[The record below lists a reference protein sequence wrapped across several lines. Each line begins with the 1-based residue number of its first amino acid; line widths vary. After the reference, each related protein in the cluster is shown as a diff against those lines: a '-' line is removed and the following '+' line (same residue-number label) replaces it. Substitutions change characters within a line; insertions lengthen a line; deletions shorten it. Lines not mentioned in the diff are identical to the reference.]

1 MRNSQKQETAKKK
14 NFPLFSF
21 IDGAD
26 LTVVFSLFS
35 VLSVAFMYFYTES
48 QFRYYGVPAELIEI
62 KLINFTG
69 TLFYLLI
76 LCLLLAQFI
85 SLFSSSEAYSK
96 MYSKRWYTKI
106 LFVFSFLIT
115 ALLVLSKSTDFF
127 VTSEYDKAFTFLL
140 TIGTIIVFLLIFSE
154 ITYLVRRKNSGT
166 HNQSVWYISA
176 GIGVLMLSSALGYFQ
191 AYFKTAYYV
200 TTEEPRQ
207 VVVGKY
213 NGHLIVAPVDLKKGV
228 IKRQYGILKME
239 SKDGKPILE
248 SMHTGKL
255 KVEEPRIK

>member
-1 MRNSQKQETAKKK
+1 MRNSQKQETTQKK

-21 IDGAD
+21 IHGAD

-48 QFRYYGVPAELIEI
+48 QFRYYGMPAELIEI

-76 LCLLLAQFI
+76 LCLVLAQFI
-85 SLFSSSEAYSK
+85 SLFSSPAAYSK
-96 MYSKRWYTKI
+96 MYSKRWYTRI

-154 ITYLVRRKNSGT
+154 ITYLVTRKNSDT
-166 HNQSVWYISA
+166 HNQLVWYISA

-200 TTEEPRQ
+200 TTEEPRR

-213 NGHLIVAPVDLKKGV
+213 NGHFIVAPVDLKKGV

-239 SKDGKPILE
+239 SDDGKLILE

>member
-1 MRNSQKQETAKKK
+1 MRNSQKQETTQKK
-14 NFPLFSF
+14 NFSLFSF
-21 IDGAD
+21 IHGAD

-76 LCLLLAQFI
+76 LCLVLAHFI
-85 SLFSSSEAYSK
+85 SLFSSSKAYSK
-96 MYSKRWYTKI
+96 MYSKRWYTRI

-166 HNQSVWYISA
+166 HNQSVWYLSA